1 MKFRIVLI
9 SLGVVML
16 LSGLAYQLWKSSIPR
31 EIPDIR
37 LVTTRGERIHLAH
50 LRGKPLLVTFWATTC
65 TTCMKEMPHLIDLYH
80 ELSPRGLQVIGIAMF
95 YDPPNRVLAVQDSRK
110 IPYTIALDIN
120 SEASRAF
127 GDVEL
132 IPATFL
138 FAPDGRLADHKV
150 GAMDIDTLREEIL
163 AMSGSGAAPGAAP
176 PGSGSRSGLF
186 VSATSLVA
194 AQSGSILTKFE
205 YWR

>member
-16 LSGLAYQLWKSSIPR
+16 LSGLAYQLWKSSIPQ

-65 TTCMKEMPHLIDLYH
+65 TTCMKEMPHLIDLYR

-95 YDPPNRVLAVQDSRK
+95 YDPPNRVLAVQDSRN

-120 SEASRAF
+120 SAASRAF
-127 GDVEL
+127 GGVEL

-138 FAPDGRLADHKV
+138 FAPDGRLVYHKV
-150 GAMDIDTLREEIL
+150 GAMDIDTLRDEIL
-163 AMSGSGAAPGAAP
+163 AMSGAAPGAAS
-176 PGSGSRSGLF
+176 PGRGSRSGLF
-186 VSATSLVA
+186 ASATSLVA
-194 AQSGSILTKFE
+194 AQSGSILTTFE

>member
-1 MKFRIVLI
+1 MKFRIALI

-16 LSGLAYQLWKSSIPR
+16 LSGLVYQLWKPSSPR

-37 LVTTRGERIHLAH
+37 LVTTRGERIDLGH
-50 LRGKPLLVTFWATTC
+50 LRGKPLLVTFWASTC
-65 TTCMKEMPHLIDLYH
+65 TTCMEEMPQLIDLYH
-80 ELSPRGLQVIGIAMF
+80 EWSPRGLQVIGIAMF

-120 SEASRAF
+120 AEASRAF

-138 FAPDGRLADHKV
+138 FAPDGRLVYQKV
-150 GAMDIDTLREEIL
+150 GAMDIHKLHDEIL
-163 AMSGSGAAPGAAP
+163 ALSGAEASPNTASPGG
-176 PGSGSRSGLF
+176 GS
-186 VSATSLVA
+186 
-194 AQSGSILTKFE
+194 
-205 YWR
+205 